1 MQANDDPLLEAV
13 RGLGHFEKLRSTFP
27 SHEIR
32 EVVAHHVRD
41 VGVAG
46 SNPATPTNKYKHMR
60 IFYHGISKLRD
71 RYGDR
76 NPYPQYRA
84 CSGTTTLTW

>member
-32 EVVAHHVRD
+32 EVIAHHVRD

-46 SNPATPTNKYKHMR
+46 SNPATPTNKFKCIR
-60 IFYHGISKLRD
+60 PKTLKPPCPRCV
-71 RYGDR
+71 R
-76 NPYPQYRA
+76 NRNGGSTHEDAGPK
-84 CSGTTTLTW
+84 